1 MPRIPLNLLA
11 LGTAGVT
18 AATWFETHSVWKSA
32 VASVSCAAVAFG
44 QKIWTEL
51 EPQWVKRIATWLDG
65 WASTLLAGYSK
76 RYFKHLYFKHRTLDL
91 RGLSIQG
98 KFALELESLY
108 VDLSVDSAVCRAR
121 HFPTSSEPEKY
132 HENAE
137 HRKTTKVAAKIAN
150 VSIHAKSLTRL
161 LGDSSRYRLGPA

>member
-18 AATWFETHSVWKSA
+18 AATWFDTHSVWKSA

-108 VDLSVDSAVCRAR
+108 VDLSVDSAVLPSSSLPDELGAGKIPRECRA
-121 HFPTSSEPEKY
+121 
-132 HENAE
+132 
-137 HRKTTKVAAKIAN
+137 
-150 VSIHAKSLTRL
+150 
-161 LGDSSRYRLGPA
+161 